1 MTKEVQ
7 DQIIASL
14 NEYADK
20 VLGNID
26 PQKVKIGQQL
36 AALKP
41 EMERLAKVHNLD
53 LEDLFILYMDR
64 CSEVF
69 AEQEQTI
76 QDMLKFL

>member
-1 MTKEVQ
+1 MTKEIQ

-20 VLGNID
+20 VLGSID

-41 EMERLAKVHNLD
+41 EMERLAKVHNID

-69 AEQEQTI
+69 AQQEQNM

>member
-1 MTKEVQ
+1 MTTEIR
-7 DQIIASL
+7 DQIITAL
-14 NEYADK
+14 NAYADK

-36 AALKP
+36 AALRP
-41 EMERLAKVHNLD
+41 EMERLAKVYD
-53 LEDLFILYMDR
+53 IDVEDLFILYMDR

-69 AEQEQTI
+69 AQEEQNI

>member
-1 MTKEVQ
+1 MTKEIQ

-41 EMERLAKVHNLD
+41 EMERLAKVHNIE

-69 AEQEQTI
+69 AQQEQNM

>member
-1 MTKEVQ
+1 MTQEIQ
-7 DQIIASL
+7 DQIITAL

-20 VLGNID
+20 VLGDID

-41 EMERLAKVHNLD
+41 EMERLSKVHNVD

-69 AEQEQTI
+69 AQHEQNM

>member
-14 NEYADK
+14 NAYADK

-26 PQKVKIGQQL
+26 PQKVKIGEQL
-36 AALKP
+36 AAIKP
-41 EMERLAKVHNLD
+41 EMERLAKVHDIPLD
-53 LEDLFILYMDR
+53 ELFILYMDR

-69 AEQEQTI
+69 AQEEQNL
-76 QDMLKFL
+76 QDMLKYM

>member
-1 MTKEVQ
+1 MTKEIQ
-7 DQIIASL
+7 DQIIKSL

-20 VLGNID
+20 VLGDID

-36 AALKP
+36 AALRP
-41 EMERLAKVHNLD
+41 EMERLAKVHNID

-69 AEQEQTI
+69 AEQEQNI

>member
-1 MTKEVQ
+1 MTKEIQ

-14 NEYADK
+14 NAYADK

-41 EMERLAKVHNLD
+41 EMERLAKVHNIE

-69 AEQEQTI
+69 AQEEQNI
-76 QDMLKFL
+76 QDMLKFM

>member
-1 MTKEVQ
+1 MTRETE
-7 DQIIASL
+7 DQIIAQL
-14 NEYADK
+14 NAYADN
-20 VLGNID
+20 VLGDID

-41 EMERLAKVHNLD
+41 EMERLAKAQHME

-69 AEQEQTI
+69 AREEQNI

>member
-1 MTKEVQ
+1 MTKEIQ

-14 NEYADK
+14 NAYADK

-41 EMERLAKVHNLD
+41 EMERLAKVHNIE

-69 AEQEQTI
+69 AQEEQNM
-76 QDMLKFL
+76 QDMLKFM